1 MTWQNELD
9 ELRKREAFAEEL
21 GGPERVK
28 RQKDG
33 GRYTIRERIALMA
46 DLNSF
51 HETGKIGGLAEYDS
65 DNNLKKLT
73 PSNFVFGKAKVN
85 GRPVIIGG
93 DDFMGAIFLDLAVL
107 SGQLGDTFIGFST
120 RVAEKHAV
128 HHRVVDQYLG

>member
-65 DNNLKKLT
+65 DNNLKKVTIMILL
-73 PSNFVFGKAKVN
+73 SELSIYAENLKKSVN
-85 GRPVIIGG
+85 V
-93 DDFMGAIFLDLAVL
+93 
-107 SGQLGDTFIGFST
+107 
-120 RVAEKHAV
+120 
-128 HHRVVDQYLG
+128 

>member
-93 DDFMGAIFLDLAVL
+93 DDFTVRGGSADATIKGKHNML
-107 SGQLGDTFIGFST
+107 SLI
-120 RVAEKHAV
+120 HI
-128 HHRVVDQYLG
+128 

>member
-46 DLNSF
+46 DPDSF

-73 PSNFVFGKAKVN
+73 PSNFVFGKARVN
-85 GRPVIIGG
+85 G
-93 DDFMGAIFLDLAVL
+93 L
-107 SGQLGDTFIGFST
+107 SLI
-120 RVAEKHAV
+120 HI
-128 HHRVVDQYLG
+128 

>member
-46 DLNSF
+46 DSDSF
-51 HETGKIGGLAEYDS
+51 HETGTVS
-65 DNNLKKLT
+65 DTHLRAHET
-73 PSNFVFGKAKVN
+73 
-85 GRPVIIGG
+85 
-93 DDFMGAIFLDLAVL
+93 
-107 SGQLGDTFIGFST
+107 
-120 RVAEKHAV
+120 
-128 HHRVVDQYLG
+128 